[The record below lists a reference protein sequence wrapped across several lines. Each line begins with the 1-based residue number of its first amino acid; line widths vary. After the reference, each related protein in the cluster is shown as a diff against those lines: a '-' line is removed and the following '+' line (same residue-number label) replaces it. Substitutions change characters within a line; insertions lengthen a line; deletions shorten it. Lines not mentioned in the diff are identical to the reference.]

1 MAKEDFKRFVRSHP
15 ELVNHVNNGS
25 MTWQK
30 FYEMYDLYG
39 ENNTI
44 WLKYQSSNSAIEN
57 TETVTKTKSPTVG
70 DTSLKDL
77 FNMVKKIDL
86 DSVKKGAEGLQKAIA
101 LVQDLGSSSKT
112 TTNYQARPLY
122 QHLED

>member
-15 ELVNHVNNGS
+15 ELVTHVNQGS

-44 WLKYQSSNSAIEN
+44 WLKYQST
-57 TETVTKTKSPTVG
+57 TEEAKAKSPTVG

-101 LVQDLGSSSKT
+101 LVQDLGSSTKT
-112 TTNYQARPLY
+112 TNNYQARPLY